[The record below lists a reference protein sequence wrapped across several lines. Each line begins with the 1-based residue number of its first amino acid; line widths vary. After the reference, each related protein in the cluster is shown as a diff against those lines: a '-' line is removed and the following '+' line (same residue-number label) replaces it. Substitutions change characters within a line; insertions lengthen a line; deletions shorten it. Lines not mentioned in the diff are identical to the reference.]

1 MSRLFV
7 KIFLSFWLTVVV
19 IGISLVLA
27 FLLQPTNVPSKWH
40 ASLADT
46 TRFFGTAAVRAFE
59 RGGAP
64 AAVGYIHALSEDA
77 HIHGCIFDSS
87 GSVLAG
93 ESCAELSGLAARVV
107 RGESSA
113 QDMRRG
119 LTRIAVVITGPDG
132 RRFIYAS
139 ELLSGPG
146 AAFGMSPEVVLLRA
160 GVAFIVSGLVCYF
173 LTRYLTTPI
182 LRLRAVAQLITAGQL
197 GMRAE
202 GKLESRR
209 DEFGDLVRDFNLMA
223 SKTEALISSQRQL
236 MYDISH
242 ELRSPLARMN
252 VALDLLQRRIGEDS
266 ALRHMET
273 DLQRLN
279 EMITR
284 LLTVAKLDA
293 ADAIQSNVQVNLT
306 ELVSSIAVD
315 AEFEAQEKGNQ
326 VVVISEANLVVLGD
340 PNLLRSAVENVLRNA
355 VRHTRPGSAVEVV
368 LQSASGSCPNEAIIA
383 VRDHGNGV
391 PEDELTN
398 IFKPFYRVAE
408 ARASESTGAGLGL
421 AITERIVMLHEGRIR
436 AMNEPDGGLRIEMM
450 LPRLFETGTNPHGTI
465 DRSY

>member
-1 MSRLFV
+1 MPRLFV

-27 FLLQPTNVPSKWH
+27 FMLQPTNVPSKWH

-77 HIHGCIFDSS
+77 HIHGCIFDAS
-87 GSVLAG
+87 GNALAG
-93 ESCAELSGLAARVV
+93 ESCAELSGLAARVAH
-107 RGESSA
+107 GDPSA

-119 LTRIAVVITGPDG
+119 LTRIAVLVPGPDG
-132 RRFIYAS
+132 RTFIYAS

-160 GVAFIVSGLVCYF
+160 GLAFIVSGLVCYF

-182 LRLRAVAQLITAGQL
+182 LRLRAIAQLISAGQL

-202 GKLESRR
+202 AKLELRR

-223 SKTEALISSQRQL
+223 SKSENLISSQRQL
-236 MYDISH
+236 LYDVSH

-252 VALDLLQRRIGEDS
+252 VALDLLHRRVGEDP

-273 DLQRLN
+273 DLKILN

-293 ADAIQSNVQVNLT
+293 ANALQSRARVNLT

-315 AEFEAQEKGNQ
+315 VEFEAQEKGNR
-326 VVVISEANLVVLGD
+326 VIVVSEAAVVILGD
-340 PNLLRSAVENVLRNA
+340 PSLLRSAVENVLRNA
-355 VRHTRPGSAVEVV
+355 MRYTEPGTAVEVV
-368 LQSASGSCPNEAIIA
+368 LQATPATGSNEAIIA
-383 VRDHGNGV
+383 VRDHGTGV
-391 PEDELTN
+391 SIDELTN
-398 IFKPFYRVAE
+398 IFKPFYRVTDG
-408 ARASESTGAGLGL
+408 RGSESTGAGLGL

-436 AMNEPDGGLRIEMM
+436 ATNDPSGGLCVEMVF
-450 LPRLFETGTNPHGTI
+450 PRLLEAGA
-465 DRSY
+465 

>member
-1 MSRLFV
+1 MPRLFV
-7 KIFLSFWLTVVV
+7 RIFLSFWLTVVV

-27 FLLQPTNVPSKWH
+27 FMLQPANIPSKWH

-46 TRFFGTAAVRAFE
+46 TRFFGTAAAGALE

-64 AAVGYIHALSEDA
+64 AAVAYIHALSEDA
-77 HIHGCIFDSS
+77 HIHGCVFDAT
-87 GSVLAG
+87 GKPLAG
-93 ESCAELSGLAARVV
+93 ESCAELSGLAARVFH
-107 RGESSA
+107 GDLSA

-119 LTRIAVVITGPDG
+119 LTRIGVPVTGPDG
-132 RRFIYAS
+132 RKFIYAS

-146 AAFGMSPEVVLLRA
+146 AAFGMSPAVVLLRA
-160 GVAFIVSGLVCYF
+160 GVAFLVSGLVCYF

-182 LRLRAVAQLITAGQL
+182 LRLRVVAQRISGGQL

-202 GKLESRR
+202 GKLASRR

-223 SKTEALISSQRQL
+223 SKTENLISIQRQL
-236 MYDISH
+236 MYDVSH

-252 VALDLLQRRIGEDS
+252 VALDLLHRRIGEDS

-273 DLQRLN
+273 DLHRLN

-293 ADAIQSNVQVNLT
+293 ANALQSQVRVNLT

-315 AEFEAQEKGNQ
+315 AEFEAQEKGNR
-326 VVVISEANLVVLGD
+326 VVVVSAADLVVLGD

-355 VRHTRPGSAVEVV
+355 VRYTSPGTAVEVV
-368 LQSASGSCPNEAIIA
+368 LQATQPISLNEVIIS
-383 VRDHGNGV
+383 VRDHGKGV
-391 PEDELTN
+391 PDDELTN
-398 IFKPFYRVAE
+398 IFKPFYRVTD

-421 AITERIVMLHEGRIR
+421 AITERIVRLHEGRIR
-436 AMNEPDGGLRIEMM
+436 AINEPDGGLRVEMVF
-450 LPRLFETGTNPHGTI
+450 PRRHEAG
-465 DRSY
+465 S

>member
-1 MSRLFV
+1 MPRLFV

-19 IGISLVLA
+19 IGISLVFA
-27 FLLQPTNVPSKWH
+27 FMLQPTNVPSKWH

-64 AAVGYIHALSEDA
+64 AAVDYIHALSEDA
-77 HIHGCIFDSS
+77 HIHGCIFDAS
-87 GSVLAG
+87 GNALAG

-107 RGESSA
+107 HGDPSA
-113 QDMRRG
+113 QDIRRG
-119 LTRIAVVITGPDG
+119 LTRIAVFVTGPDG
-132 RRFIYAS
+132 RTFIYAS

-182 LRLRAVAQLITAGQL
+182 LRLRAVAQLISAGQL

-202 GKLESRR
+202 AKLELRR

-223 SKTEALISSQRQL
+223 SKSENLISSQRQL
-236 MYDISH
+236 LYDVSH

-252 VALDLLQRRIGEDS
+252 VALDLLHRRVGEDS

-273 DLQRLN
+273 DLKRLN

-293 ADAIQSNVQVNLT
+293 ANALQSQVRVNLT

-315 AEFEAQEKGNQ
+315 AEFEAQEKGNR
-326 VVVISEANLVVLGD
+326 VVVFHEADLVVLGD

-355 VRHTRPGSAVEVV
+355 MRYTKPGTAVEVA
-368 LQSASGSCPNEAIIA
+368 LQTTQATGSSEAVIV
-383 VRDHGNGV
+383 VRDHGTGV
-391 PEDELTN
+391 PIDELAN
-398 IFKPFYRVAE
+398 IFKPFYRVTDGQ
-408 ARASESTGAGLGL
+408 ASESIGAGLGL
-421 AITERIVMLHEGRIR
+421 AITERIVKLHEGRIR
-436 AMNEPDGGLRIEMM
+436 AINESDGGLRVEMVF
-450 LPRLFETGTNPHGTI
+450 PRLFKTGT
-465 DRSY
+465 

>member
-1 MSRLFV
+1 VKMPRLFI
-7 KIFLSFWLTVVV
+7 KIFLSFWVTVVV

-27 FLLQPTNVPSKWH
+27 FMLQPANVPSKWH

-77 HIHGCIFDSS
+77 HIHGCVFDAT
-87 GSVLAG
+87 GKALAG
-93 ESCAELSGLAARVV
+93 ESCPELSGLAARVV
-107 RGESSA
+107 HGDPSA

-119 LTRIAVVITGPDG
+119 LTRIAVFVTGPDG
-132 RRFIYAS
+132 RTFIYAS

-146 AAFGMSPEVVLLRA
+146 AALGMRPEVVLLRA
-160 GVAFIVSGLVCYF
+160 GVAIIVSGLVCYF

-182 LRLRAVAQLITAGQL
+182 LRLRAVAQLISAGQL

-223 SKTEALISSQRQL
+223 SKTENLISIQRQL
-236 MYDISH
+236 MYDVSH

-252 VALDLLQRRIGEDS
+252 VALDLLHRRFGEDS

-279 EMITR
+279 DMITR

-293 ADAIQSNVQVNLT
+293 ANALQSHVRVNLT

-315 AEFEAQEKGNQ
+315 AEFEAQEKGNR
-326 VVVISEANLVVLGD
+326 VVVVPEADLVVLGD

-355 VRHTRPGSAVEVV
+355 MRYTSRGTAVEVV
-368 LQSASGSCPNEAIIA
+368 LQATQEINSKKATIA
-383 VRDHGNGV
+383 VRDHGRGV

-398 IFKPFYRVAE
+398 IFKPFYRVTD

-421 AITERIVMLHEGRIR
+421 AITERIVRLHEGRIR
-436 AMNEPDGGLRIEMM
+436 AINEPDGGLRVEMVF
-450 LPRLFETGTNPHGTI
+450 PRLFEIGT
-465 DRSY
+465 

>member
-1 MSRLFV
+1 MPRLFV

-19 IGISLVLA
+19 IGISLVFA
-27 FLLQPTNVPSKWH
+27 FMLQPANIPSKWH

-77 HIHGCIFDSS
+77 HIHGCVFDAS
-87 GSVLAG
+87 GNVLAG

-107 RGESSA
+107 RGDPSA

-119 LTRIAVVITGPDG
+119 LTRIAVFVTGPDG
-132 RRFIYAS
+132 RTFIYAS

-160 GVAFIVSGLVCYF
+160 GVAIFVSGLVCYF

-182 LRLRAVAQLITAGQL
+182 LRLRAVAQLISAGQL

-223 SKTEALISSQRQL
+223 SKTENLISIQRQL
-236 MYDISH
+236 MYDVSH

-252 VALDLLQRRIGEDS
+252 VALDLLHRRIGEDS

-293 ADAIQSNVQVNLT
+293 ANALQSRARVNLT

-315 AEFEAQEKGNQ
+315 VEFEAQEKGNRVI
-326 VVVISEANLVVLGD
+326 VVPEASLVILGD
-340 PNLLRSAVENVLRNA
+340 PSLLRSAVENVLRNA
-355 VRHTRPGSAVEVV
+355 MRYTKPGTTVEVV
-368 LQSASGSCPNEAIIA
+368 LQTTQAAGSNEAIIA
-383 VRDHGNGV
+383 VRDHGTGV
-391 PEDELTN
+391 PMDELTN
-398 IFKPFYRVAE
+398 IFKPFYRVTDG
-408 ARASESTGAGLGL
+408 RGSESTGAGLGL
-421 AITERIVMLHEGRIR
+421 SITERIVTLHEGRIR
-436 AMNEPDGGLRIEMM
+436 ATNEPDGGLCVEMVF
-450 LPRLFETGTNPHGTI
+450 PRLLEAGA
-465 DRSY
+465 

>member
-1 MSRLFV
+1 MPRLFV
-7 KIFLSFWLTVVV
+7 KIFLSFWLTVLV
-19 IGISLVLA
+19 IGISLVFA
-27 FLLQPTNVPSKWH
+27 FMLQPANIPSKWH

-59 RGGAP
+59 RGGTP

-77 HIHGCIFDSS
+77 HIHGCIFDAS
-87 GSVLAG
+87 GNALAG

-107 RGESSA
+107 HGDPSA
-113 QDMRRG
+113 QDIRRG
-119 LTRIAVVITGPDG
+119 LTRIAVFVTGPDG
-132 RRFIYAS
+132 RIFIYAS

-182 LRLRAVAQLITAGQL
+182 LRLRAAAQLISAGQL

-223 SKTEALISSQRQL
+223 SKTENLISIQRQL
-236 MYDISH
+236 MYDVSH

-252 VALDLLQRRIGEDS
+252 VALDLLHRRIGEDS

-279 EMITR
+279 DMITR

-293 ADAIQSNVQVNLT
+293 ANALQSRVRVNLT

-315 AEFEAQEKGNQ
+315 AEFEAQEKGNR
-326 VVVISEANLVVLGD
+326 VVVLPEADLVVLGD
-340 PNLLRSAVENVLRNA
+340 PSLLRSAVENVLRNA
-355 VRHTRPGSAVEVV
+355 MRYTSSGTAVEVA
-368 LQSASGSCPNEAIIA
+368 LQTTREINSKEAMIA
-383 VRDHGNGV
+383 VRDHGKGV

-398 IFKPFYRVAE
+398 IFKPFYRVTGGRGA
-408 ARASESTGAGLGL
+408 ESTGAGLGL
-421 AITERIVMLHEGRIR
+421 AITERIVTLHEGRIR
-436 AMNEPDGGLRIEMM
+436 ATNEPGGGLCVEMVF
-450 LPRLFETGTNPHGTI
+450 PRLLEAGK
-465 DRSY
+465 

>member
-1 MSRLFV
+1 MPRLFV

-27 FLLQPTNVPSKWH
+27 FMLQPTNVPSKWH

-77 HIHGCIFDSS
+77 HIHGCIFDAS
-87 GSVLAG
+87 GNALAG
-93 ESCAELSGLAARVV
+93 ESCAELSGLAARVAH
-107 RGESSA
+107 GDPPA

-119 LTRIAVVITGPDG
+119 LTRIAVLVPGPDG
-132 RRFIYAS
+132 RTFIYAS

-160 GVAFIVSGLVCYF
+160 GLAFIVSGLVCYF

-182 LRLRAVAQLITAGQL
+182 LRLRAIAQLISAGQL

-202 GKLESRR
+202 AKLELRR

-223 SKTEALISSQRQL
+223 SKSENLISSQRQL
-236 MYDISH
+236 LYDVSH

-252 VALDLLQRRIGEDS
+252 VALDLLHRRVGEDP

-273 DLQRLN
+273 DLKILN

-293 ADAIQSNVQVNLT
+293 ANALQSRARVNLT

-315 AEFEAQEKGNQ
+315 VEFEAQEKGNR
-326 VVVISEANLVVLGD
+326 VIVVSEAAVVILGD
-340 PNLLRSAVENVLRNA
+340 PSLLRSAVENVLRNA
-355 VRHTRPGSAVEVV
+355 MRYTEPGTAVEVV
-368 LQSASGSCPNEAIIA
+368 LQATPATGSNEAIIA
-383 VRDHGNGV
+383 VRDHGTGV
-391 PEDELTN
+391 SIDELTN
-398 IFKPFYRVAE
+398 IFKPFYRVTDG
-408 ARASESTGAGLGL
+408 RGSESTGAGLGL

-436 AMNEPDGGLRIEMM
+436 ATNDPSGGLCVEMVF
-450 LPRLFETGTNPHGTI
+450 PRLLEAEA
-465 DRSY
+465 

>member
-1 MSRLFV
+1 VNMPRLFV

-19 IGISLVLA
+19 IGISLVFA
-27 FLLQPTNVPSKWH
+27 FMLQPTNVPSKWH

-64 AAVGYIHALSEDA
+64 AAVDYIHALSEDA
-77 HIHGCIFDSS
+77 HIHGCIFDAS
-87 GSVLAG
+87 GNALAG

-107 RGESSA
+107 HGDPSA

-119 LTRIAVVITGPDG
+119 LTRIAVFVTGPDG
-132 RRFIYAS
+132 RTFIYAS

-182 LRLRAVAQLITAGQL
+182 LRLRAVAQLISAGQL

-202 GKLESRR
+202 AKLELRR

-223 SKTEALISSQRQL
+223 SKSENLISSQRQL
-236 MYDISH
+236 LYDVSH

-252 VALDLLQRRIGEDS
+252 VALDLLHRRVGEDS

-273 DLQRLN
+273 DLKRLN

-293 ADAIQSNVQVNLT
+293 ANALQSQVRVNLT

-315 AEFEAQEKGNQ
+315 AEFEAQEKGNR
-326 VVVISEANLVVLGD
+326 VVVFHEADLVVLGD

-355 VRHTRPGSAVEVV
+355 MRYTKPGTAVEVA
-368 LQSASGSCPNEAIIA
+368 LQTTQATGSSEAVIV
-383 VRDHGNGV
+383 VRDHGTGV
-391 PEDELTN
+391 PIDELAN
-398 IFKPFYRVAE
+398 IFKPFYRVTDGQ
-408 ARASESTGAGLGL
+408 ASESIGAGLGL
-421 AITERIVMLHEGRIR
+421 AITERIVKLHEGRIR
-436 AMNEPDGGLRIEMM
+436 AINEPDGGLRIEMVF
-450 LPRLFETGTNPHGTI
+450 PRLCETVN
-465 DRSY
+465 